1 MPAKSVHAFSAML
14 RQGATDGIQASHLR
28 LKPRVGAWHFDMI
41 WAPINAKPFRHRTAI
56 QKLHCRARLTWCSG
70 VPSHTVQQQLC
81 MSTETISV
89 NGIMYGYHRTLL
101 R

>member
-14 RQGATDGIQASHLR
+14 RQGATDGIEASHLR

-56 QKLHCRARLTWCSG
+56 QKVHCPSLPRSLDAVRPLPQDWKCTDLT
-70 VPSHTVQQQLC
+70 
-81 MSTETISV
+81 MS
-89 NGIMYGYHRTLL
+89 M
-101 R
+101 